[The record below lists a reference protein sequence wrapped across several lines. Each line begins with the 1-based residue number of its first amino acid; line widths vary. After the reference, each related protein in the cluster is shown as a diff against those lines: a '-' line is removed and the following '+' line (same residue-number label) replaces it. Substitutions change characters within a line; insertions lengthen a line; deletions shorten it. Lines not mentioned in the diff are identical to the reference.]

1 MISCQPSA
9 FSKKTAYCLRL
20 TAYCFKRFCGARTD
34 LNIFLS
40 NKSPP
45 VGLIVAVTVL
55 PPSVYVNLY
64 SPLDCFS
71 GFPASKNLNKPHVPG
86 LSIDDAPDEFV
97 FDCKNRLVVFELPE
111 LETFPLEVFAE
122 VFGVVPEV
130 VLVSAVEANFINAP
144 VSPDGA
150 GNLKFVEPVPFE
162 SIFCPSI
169 VTSITAISTFCKRNS

>member
-1 MISCQPSA
+1 M
-9 FSKKTAYCLRL
+9 
-20 TAYCFKRFCGARTD
+20 
-34 LNIFLS
+34 NIFLSLS

-86 LSIDDAPDEFV
+86 LSIDEGADEFA
-97 FDCKNRLVVFELPE
+97 FELCKNLLTVFELPV
-111 LETFPLEVFAE
+111 LETFAGGEFAE
-122 VFGVVPEV
+122 VFAAGVVPEV
-130 VLVSAVEANFINAP
+130 VLDSAVEANFINAP
-144 VSPDGA
+144 VSPEGA

-169 VTSITAISTFCKRNS
+169 VTSIRASLTF